1 MTPVK
6 IPVAEVYSVRSYMFD
21 DIETRESMWLDR
33 DIAMV
38 DIAMVLEKLA
48 AETPAVAAVSI
59 SDDLIV
65 LRLKKSWKVG
75 ISRDAVVVKS
85 GDCALI
91 ADTKFLLLCMDK
103 DGYYVPVAKSE
114 TVTWN
119 GTEEYF
125 TPSDVRR
132 LVKETLRSV
141 FERAQWL

>member
-21 DIETRESMWLDR
+21 VETRETMWLDR
-33 DIAMV
+33 IDRDIV
-38 DIAMVLEKLA
+38 MVLEKLA
-48 AETPAVAAVSI
+48 AETPAVASVSI

-65 LRLKKSWKVG
+65 LKLKSWKVG
-75 ISRDAVVVKS
+75 ISRDAVVIKS
-85 GDCALI
+85 GDYALI
-91 ADTKFLLLCMDK
+91 ADTKFFLLLRMDK

-114 TVTWN
+114 TVTWD